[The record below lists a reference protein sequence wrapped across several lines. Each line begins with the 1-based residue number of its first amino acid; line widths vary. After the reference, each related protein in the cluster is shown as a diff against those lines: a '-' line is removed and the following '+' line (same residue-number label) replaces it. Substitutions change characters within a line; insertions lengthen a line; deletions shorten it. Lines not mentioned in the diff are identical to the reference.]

1 MSRTRFRRCR
11 ACGDYHWTDNWP
23 ANHVEPRP
31 ERSALPSPMLNRDQ
45 MDPLWHPHDGRHY
58 ESKSQFRAVTKA
70 SGGEE
75 VGNDSQT
82 DNRKFDRATR
92 DDVGEAIQMLNQ
104 GYKPSVTDT
113 ASEGWS

>member
-1 MSRTRFRRCR
+1 MSRATYRRCR
-11 ACGDYHWTDNWP
+11 ACGEYHWSDNWP

-31 ERSALPSPMLNRDQ
+31 ERSALPAPMLALDSI
-45 MDPLWHPHDGRHY
+45 DPTWHPHDGHY
-58 ESKSQFRAVTKA
+58 YDSKSQFRAITKA

-75 VGNDSQT
+75 VGNDVQS
-82 DNRKFDRATR
+82 DNRKYEPVSR

-104 GYKPSVTDT
+104 GYKPSVTDA